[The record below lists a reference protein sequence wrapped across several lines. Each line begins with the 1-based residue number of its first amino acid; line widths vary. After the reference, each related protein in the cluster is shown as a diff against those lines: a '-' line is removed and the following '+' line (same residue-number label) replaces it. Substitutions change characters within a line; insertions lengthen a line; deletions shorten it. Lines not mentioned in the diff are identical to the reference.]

1 MHLAVPSFPQQR
13 RPNAGAERLRPRRST
28 GIGAGIKRVFFEC
41 FLSAFPMFV
50 PSRSWQMFG
59 FSYKMAQFKT
69 FSHLRSAASSAL
81 RLLCLPLAPLL
92 PTLPSP
98 LPLLVLLL
106 LLLPLSSSSDR
117 SSADQRGI
125 TYAASAEVS
134 TDSDTGSALG
144 GGLNPAE
151 HISFFNVS
159 YVCPEPVLVNIRFL
173 HRIAPNK
180 RRLCFL
186 SAKDA
191 PSSQSLLKSRSR
203 PCGPSPTVSIVKFA
217 CCSFKFK
224 CAVSLLPWLSL
235 AAVFQ
240 IAPN

>member
-1 MHLAVPSFPQQR
+1 MPA
-13 RPNAGAERLRPRRST
+13 PNASARDAAPGSALGENAS
-28 GIGAGIKRVFFEC
+28 

-59 FSYKMAQFKT
+59 FSYKMAQTKT

-159 YVCPEPVLVNIRFL
+159 YICPEPVLVNIRF
-173 HRIAPNK
+173 
-180 RRLCFL
+180 F
-186 SAKDA
+186 
-191 PSSQSLLKSRSR
+191 
-203 PCGPSPTVSIVKFA
+203 
-217 CCSFKFK
+217 
-224 CAVSLLPWLSL
+224 
-235 AAVFQ
+235 
-240 IAPN
+240 